1 MNDKVNLALKR
12 VYKRYLPE
20 LSDNEDFKEL
30 FEKFFIKM
38 YHDQEYG
45 AEFILVEK

>member
-30 FEKFFIKM
+30 FEKFFIN
-38 YHDQEYG
+38 
-45 AEFILVEK
+45 